1 MKPTVRCQA
10 AILQGD
16 QLLLLKVWDHSS
28 NGESFWVIPGGGQL
42 PDECEEDCLKRE
54 VLEETHLRV
63 EVERLILDE
72 TNLSPSEGM
81 YQGIKTYTCRISNGD
96 PQPGIEPEVDTAQR
110 YTIIEIGWFDLRY
123 PQTWDVLA
131 LNNPITYQNLNKLR
145 KALGYVAE

>member
-1 MKPTVRCQA
+1 
-10 AILQGD
+10 
-16 QLLLLKVWDHSS
+16 
-28 NGESFWVIPGGGQL
+28 
-42 PDECEEDCLKRE
+42 

-81 YQGIKTYTCRISNGD
+81 YQQIKTYTCRISSGD

-145 KALGYVAE
+145 KALGYVAV